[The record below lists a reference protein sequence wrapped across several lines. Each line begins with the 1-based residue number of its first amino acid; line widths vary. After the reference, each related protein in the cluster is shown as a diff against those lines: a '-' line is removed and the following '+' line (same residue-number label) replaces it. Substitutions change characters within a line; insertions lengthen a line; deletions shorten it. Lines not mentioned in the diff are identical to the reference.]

1 MKIKVKMTFMGIAMT
16 VAVALAISVVLL
28 SRASTISMDLS
39 IDILHEMADLQSE
52 YWNGRINGHVRV
64 LRTLANVMAGYE
76 SLPPE
81 TRRDTFDEMIRNTV
95 EAETVFLEINTVWR
109 PNAIDGM
116 DAQMIGRT
124 GSSPTG
130 QYAVNFTREAGINN
144 VSSRYTTSIPDIMA
158 HIQGPN
164 ARLDRVEPPF
174 AMEVWGNDTS
184 LIRISVPIINSR
196 TNEVVGM
203 VSCLLDLVM
212 IQPSVVEIMEDHE
225 DIAAMSIYANNGF
238 IIASYLP
245 DNIGYLLH
253 EVPTMF
259 DDNLSIV
266 QTAVRNGEALS
277 LEGYSA
283 SMRSNT
289 QIEFSPFTIG
299 NSDMTWTVMLAMAES
314 TIMAP
319 VRDMTNFAIVIAAIV
334 IVIGS
339 VIAFLVYHFMT
350 KPIVTVTDT
359 LKDISE
365 GEGDLTVSIN
375 ISTKDEIGDLAN
387 YFNKTLEKI
396 KNLIIDI
403 KKEAGNLSDIGNDL
417 AANMNETAAAVN
429 EITANIQSIKGRV
442 INQSASVSETHATME
457 QLVTNIDKLN
467 GQVENQSNVISQATV
482 ATDEMN
488 ANIQSIADTLI
499 KNGANVKNLREAS
512 EAGRGGLQEVAG
524 DIQEIA
530 RESEGLLEINS
541 VMENIASQTN
551 LLSMNAA
558 IEAAHAGEAG
568 KGFAVVADEIR
579 KLAESS
585 GEQSKTIGTV
595 LKKIKGSIDKITDST
610 NTVLN
615 RFEAIDSNVRIVS
628 EQEEVIRRA
637 MEEQGEGNKQL
648 LMGVAEVNE
657 ITRRVKSGANEM
669 HEGARE
675 VISESAN
682 LEKSTQEITS
692 GMNEM
697 ASGAEQINVAVNAVN
712 DLSSQNRNGIQSLM
726 TNVSRFK
733 VD

>member
-16 VAVALAISVVLL
+16 VAVALAISVVLV
-28 SRASTISMDLS
+28 SRASTISLELS
-39 IDILHEMADLQSE
+39 IDSLHELTDVQSE
-52 YWNGRINGHVRV
+52 YWNGRINSHVRV
-64 LRTLANVMAGYE
+64 LRTLANVMGGYE
-76 SLPPE
+76 SLQPG
-81 TRRDTFDEMIRNTV
+81 TRRDIFDDMIRNTV

-130 QYAVNFTREAGINN
+130 QYAVNFTREAGIHD
-144 VSSRYTTSIPDIMA
+144 VRSRATTSVPDIMA

-164 ARLDRVEPPF
+164 ARRDRVEPPF
-174 AMEVWGNDTS
+174 GREVWGNNTS
-184 LIRISVPIINSR
+184 LTRISVPIINSR

-212 IQPSVVEIMEDHE
+212 IQPSVMQVMEEHE
-225 DIAAMSIYANNGF
+225 DVAAMSIYANNGF

-245 DNIGYLLH
+245 DNIGNLLH

-259 DDNLSIV
+259 GNNLSTV
-266 QTAVRNGEALS
+266 QAAVRNGEYLS

-283 SMRSNT
+283 SMRSAT
-289 QIEFSPFTIG
+289 QIELIPFTIG
-299 NSDMTWTVMLAMAES
+299 DSDMTWTIMLAKTDS

-319 VRDMTNFAIVIAAIV
+319 VRAMTSFAIIIAAIV
-334 IVIGS
+334 IVISS
-339 VIAFLVYHFMT
+339 VIAFFVYHFMT

-375 ISTKDEIGDLAN
+375 INSKDEIGDLAN

-403 KKEAGNLSDIGNDL
+403 KKESGNLSDIGNDL
-417 AANMNETAAAVN
+417 ASNMNETAAAVN
-429 EITANIQSIKGRV
+429 EINANIQSIKGRV
-442 INQSASVSETHATME
+442 LNQSASVSETHATMD
-457 QLVTNIDKLN
+457 QLVTNINKLN
-467 GQVENQSNVISQATV
+467 GHIENQSNVISQATA

-488 ANIQSIADTLI
+488 ANIQSITDTFI
-499 KNGANVKNLREAS
+499 KNGVNVKNLRDAS

-585 GEQSKTIGTV
+585 SEQSKTISAV

-615 RFEAIDSNVRIVS
+615 RFEAIDSSVKIVS
-628 EQEEVIRRA
+628 EQEDIIRRA

-657 ITRRVKSGANEM
+657 ITHRVKSGANEM

-697 ASGAEQINVAVNAVN
+697 ASGADQINVAVNAVN
-712 DLSSQNRNGIQSLM
+712 DLSTQNRSGIQSLI

-733 VD
+733 VE